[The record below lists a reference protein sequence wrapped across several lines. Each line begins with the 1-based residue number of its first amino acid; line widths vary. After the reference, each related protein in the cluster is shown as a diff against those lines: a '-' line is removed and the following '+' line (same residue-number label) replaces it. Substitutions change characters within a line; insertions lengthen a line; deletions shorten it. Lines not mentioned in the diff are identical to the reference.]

1 MKIFENKEIK
11 RLFILFFC
19 ILFFFIVVSIFTF
32 NYLNRNLVSKTN
44 NIIENIILKIEERY
58 PDINQEDIVE
68 ILNND
73 IKSSLDANILT
84 RYGINDDI
92 SVLSSMNQYKSL
104 SVIIIIVLLI
114 ISNVVII
121 LIIYIYLT
129 YRKRKIDNL
138 ITYIDNIQNNKY
150 LLDIEDNSED
160 ELNSL
165 KNELYKLTVML
176 KEKADDSKAQKEDVY
191 RLLSDIS
198 HQLKTPLTSI
208 QILLDN
214 LNESKN
220 MDEQTRR
227 KVYYRNN

>member
-84 RYGINDDI
+84 RYGINDYI

-104 SVIIIIVLLI
+104 CFSPF
-114 ISNVVII
+114 
-121 LIIYIYLT
+121 YLSLDWSF
-129 YRKRKIDNL
+129 YSFF
-138 ITYIDNIQNNKY
+138 QNR
-150 LLDIEDNSED
+150 
-160 ELNSL
+160 
-165 KNELYKLTVML
+165 LYF
-176 KEKADDSKAQKEDVY
+176 
-191 RLLSDIS
+191 
-198 HQLKTPLTSI
+198 
-208 QILLDN
+208 
-214 LNESKN
+214 
-220 MDEQTRR
+220 
-227 KVYYRNN
+227 

>member
-1 MKIFENKEIK
+1 MYI
-11 RLFILFFC
+11 IL
-19 ILFFFIVVSIFTF
+19 FIVVSIFTF

-114 ISNVVII
+114 ISNVG
-121 LIIYIYLT
+121 
-129 YRKRKIDNL
+129 
-138 ITYIDNIQNNKY
+138 
-150 LLDIEDNSED
+150 
-160 ELNSL
+160 
-165 KNELYKLTVML
+165 
-176 KEKADDSKAQKEDVY
+176 Y
-191 RLLSDIS
+191 RL
-198 HQLKTPLTSI
+198 
-208 QILLDN
+208 
-214 LNESKN
+214 
-220 MDEQTRR
+220 
-227 KVYYRNN
+227 Y